1 MKKSAMIAAMF
12 LGFCGAAQAAGLD
25 SLAVNASDIRKAA
38 QASETIPA
46 PAAPSKGHEIY
57 NHACAYEA
65 ASFARTALDAK
76 ANSYGFITGDIDLDT
91 MIVEGMTAEGGF
103 IYSLTGYIYKA
114 EYRITVVTDSSCGA
128 EAVNIKEVVEG
139 EVPTHIQ
146 FPFVPVNKS
155 GSQGAQVRCSKDG
168 WTLGVT
174 IDGMAGSPRLSPFI
188 LFKDGAMAASGAF
201 VKEFEGYDSELFN
214 AYTWSF
220 RNANGGLALAV
231 DGFTAPAPGT
241 WPAMAEV
248 AIDTPAGFFEAAG
261 AECTVTIK

>member
-1 MKKSAMIAAMF
+1 MNKIAILAVAV
-12 LGFCGAAQAAGLD
+12 LGFGGAARAGGFD
-25 SLAVNASDIRKAA
+25 SLAVNASDIRRAA
-38 QASETIPA
+38 LAPEAIPA
-46 PAAPSKGHEIY
+46 PAAPAKGHEIY

-76 ANSYGFITGDIDLDT
+76 ANSYGFITGDIDLDS
-91 MIVEGMTAEGGF
+91 MLVEGMTAEGGF

-114 EYRITVVTDSSCGA
+114 EYFITVVTDSSCGA

-139 EVPTHIQ
+139 EAPAHIQ
-146 FPFVPVNKS
+146 LPFVPVNKG

-241 WPAMAEV
+241 WPAMAEI
-248 AIDTPAGFFEAAG
+248 AIQTPAGFFDAAG